1 MTWLTQTQ
9 APHIILCNGLRYLI
23 NVFIEIKF
31 IHRFVMGVSTDWF
44 VVIGFLLAPALL
56 QKKNII
62 RQKVSFKTMIVVQ
75 QKLDAYSHRKVLCL
89 KSGTQPTHNRDNVHY
104 IKKPIYVT
112 RCYFRG
118 QIHTCCLSNLLRPC
132 AVSYTKVL
140 TRWSG
145 PRILRCF
152 VTFLF

>member
-1 MTWLTQTQ
+1 MFGVTWLTQTQ
-9 APHIILCNGLRYLI
+9 APHIILYNGLRYLI

-44 VVIGFLLAPALL
+44 VVISFLLAPALL

-89 KSGTQPTHNRDNVHY
+89 N
-104 IKKPIYVT
+104 
-112 RCYFRG
+112 F
-118 QIHTCCLSNLLRPC
+118 LLLG
-132 AVSYTKVL
+132 A
-140 TRWSG
+140 
-145 PRILRCF
+145 
-152 VTFLF
+152 

>member
-1 MTWLTQTQ
+1 MFGVTWLTQTQ
-9 APHIILCNGLRYLI
+9 EPHIILCNGLRYLI

-44 VVIGFLLAPALL
+44 VVISFLLAPALL

-89 KSGTQPTHNRDNVHY
+89 N
-104 IKKPIYVT
+104 
-112 RCYFRG
+112 F
-118 QIHTCCLSNLLRPC
+118 LLLG
-132 AVSYTKVL
+132 A
-140 TRWSG
+140 
-145 PRILRCF
+145 
-152 VTFLF
+152 